1 MGSIAREMTSMDPLQ
16 LRLKKT
22 LSSRGTGTF
31 LLDVEFEVG
40 PGITIL
46 FGPSGSGKTTILQC
60 VAGLLK
66 PDEGSISVGDQVLF
80 DTAANT
86 DVPVSKRNT
95 GYVFQNLALFPHL
108 SVEENIHYGLKGL
121 TRQEMEER
129 TQAVLESFRVPHLLH
144 RRPDEISGG
153 ERQRVALARS
163 LVMHPRVLL
172 LDEPLSALDGVTKSK
187 IMDDLRAWNDARKIP
202 IVYVTH
208 GRREVFSLGERV
220 VALERGKVIA
230 QGTPQEVLAA
240 PRHEMLAQLAGFEN
254 IFDSTVVAHY
264 ESHGTMACRLE
275 RRITAKEHDGPSP
288 ESAEA
293 RESAVIPV
301 SKALELEV
309 PLARIEP
316 GANVRVAIRAGDILL
331 SSQVPQ
337 ALSARNVL
345 IGNLTSLNRV
355 GVMVVAEVDCGVPIT
370 VDLTPSAVESLGLKI
385 GQQVWL
391 IIKTYS
397 CHLLHRRSED
407 IPRAP
412 KIPPSGTGAPPS
424 NTSSY
429 PRLKVL
435 YLIAVTALA
444 FAVPAWHV
452 TASHSWYI
460 VPGLLG
466 LQFLILLAANVE
478 PVEIFRSATRLK
490 WLFVFLLG
498 TYLLLPSDSQA
509 TDAIFL
515 WKPLANFRTIA
526 LNVTGAMTAALMCLQ
541 IMTVILVSAVVRLTG
556 SGTDLVDG
564 LRGFGFPKL
573 FVYSIDY
580 TLALLGGLR
589 KKGTGSGGGRGRMR
603 SESAD
608 TPRGFARIRQQASE
622 AVAVIKRMLSGDVT
636 VFTQSIQ
643 QNMERAESHVVLQS
657 EGKLDSKLAHDVA
670 AITGI
675 SLVMMSLK
683 MLRIL
688 PGIPFFSGYKTLL
701 LYPLYILAAD
711 LTYSR
716 WGGTVC
722 GTIMGVL
729 GFMQGDGRYGAMEIL
744 KHTAPGFVVDL
755 GWPLLRRMIRRESAS
770 GVRKLVPIAILC
782 IFGLVLAVART
793 STEFVTVLLI
803 RSRDAILLFPAAK
816 LIPNVIA
823 GTLSGFIT
831 YFVLI
836 AFRGAEAADKS
847 LSPAPAAEL
856 SDAAAVP
863 AALMGAATSG
873 TPSGAGSDRGG
884 GGGGGRGQGGGG
896 GRGR

>member
-1 MGSIAREMTSMDPLQ
+1 MNSPNLLQ
-16 LRLKKT
+16 LRLKKALT
-22 LSSRGTGTF
+22 SRGTGTF

-60 VAGLLK
+60 IAGLLK
-66 PDEGSISVGDQVLF
+66 PDEGRISVGDQVLY
-80 DTAANT
+80 DNASRVDIA
-86 DVPVSKRNT
+86 VSRRST

-108 SVEENIHYGLKGL
+108 TVEENVHYGLKRL
-121 TRQEMEER
+121 ARAEMDAR
-129 TQAVLESFRVPHLLH
+129 THAVLESFHVPHLLH

-163 LVMHPRVLL
+163 LVMEPRVLL
-172 LDEPLSALDGVTKSK
+172 LDEPLSALDGATKSK
-187 IMDDLRAWNDARKIP
+187 IMDDLRAWNEAHKIP

-230 QGTPQEVLAA
+230 QGTPQDVLAA

-264 ESHGTMACRLE
+264 EAHGTMACRLD
-275 RRITAKEHDGPSP
+275 RRITAKQHDGPSP
-288 ESAEA
+288 EAAEA
-293 RESAVIPV
+293 RDSAVVPV

-316 GANVRVAIRAGDILL
+316 GANVRIAIRAGDILM
-331 SSQVPQ
+331 STQVPQ
-337 ALSARNVL
+337 ALSARNHL
-345 IGNLTSLNRV
+345 IGKLTSLNRV
-355 GVMVVAEVDCGVPIT
+355 GVMVVAEVDCGVPVT
-370 VDLTPSAVESLGLKI
+370 VDLTPSAVESLGLKV
-385 GQQVWL
+385 GQEVWL

-397 CHLLHRRSED
+397 CHLLHRRADDPISD
-407 IPRAP
+407 QKKPPGSQAP
-412 KIPPSGTGAPPS
+412 TENRSAGH
-424 NTSSY
+424 

-435 YLIAVTALA
+435 YLLAVTALA
-444 FAVPAWHV
+444 FATPAWHV
-452 TASHSWYI
+452 TAAHSWYI

-478 PVEIFRSATRLK
+478 PAEIFRAATRLK
-490 WLFVFLLG
+490 WLFIFLLG
-498 TYLLLPSDSQA
+498 TYLLLPSDSQS
-509 TDAIFL
+509 TDAVFL
-515 WKPLANFRTIA
+515 WKPLANFRAIA
-526 LNVTGAMTAALMCLQ
+526 LNVTEAKTAALMCLQ

-556 SGTDLVDG
+556 SGTDLVEG

-589 KKGTGSGGGRGRMR
+589 KKGTGRGDGRGRMDSQQTDSGER
-603 SESAD
+603 A
-608 TPRGFARIRQQASE
+608 RGFARVRQQAKE
-622 AVAVIKRMLSGDVT
+622 AVTVVKRMLSGDVG

-643 QNMERAESHVVLQS
+643 QNMERAQSHIVQESA
-657 EGKLDSKLAHDVA
+657 GKLDSKLAHDVA

-755 GWPLLRRMIRRESAS
+755 GWPLLRRVIRRESAT
-770 GVRKLVPIAILC
+770 GVRKLLPIAMLC
-782 IFGLVLAVART
+782 LFGLVLAIART

-803 RSRDAILLFPAAK
+803 RSRDAVLLFPAAK

-836 AFRGAEAADKS
+836 AFRGAEATDKS
-847 LSPAPAAEL
+847 VAPQPALETLSPHPAPAAVGVG
-856 SDAAAVP
+856 AVLQSSEIT
-863 AALMGAATSG
+863 ARSG
-873 TPSGAGSDRGG
+873 SGRGG
-884 GGGGGRGQGGGG
+884 GGGQGRGGG
-896 GRGR
+896 GRGRSD

>member
-1 MGSIAREMTSMDPLQ
+1 M
-16 LRLKKT
+16 K
-22 LSSRGTGTF
+22 
-31 LLDVEFEVG
+31 
-40 PGITIL
+40 
-46 FGPSGSGKTTILQC
+46 
-60 VAGLLK
+60 
-66 PDEGSISVGDQVLF
+66 
-80 DTAANT
+80 
-86 DVPVSKRNT
+86 
-95 GYVFQNLALFPHL
+95 
-108 SVEENIHYGLKGL
+108 
-121 TRQEMEER
+121 
-129 TQAVLESFRVPHLLH
+129 
-144 RRPDEISGG
+144 
-153 ERQRVALARS
+153 
-163 LVMHPRVLL
+163 
-172 LDEPLSALDGVTKSK
+172 
-187 IMDDLRAWNDARKIP
+187 
-202 IVYVTH
+202 
-208 GRREVFSLGERV
+208 
-220 VALERGKVIA
+220 
-230 QGTPQEVLAA
+230 
-240 PRHEMLAQLAGFEN
+240 
-254 IFDSTVVAHY
+254 
-264 ESHGTMACRLE
+264 
-275 RRITAKEHDGPSP
+275 
-288 ESAEA
+288 
-293 RESAVIPV
+293 
-301 SKALELEV
+301 
-309 PLARIEP
+309 P
-316 GANVRVAIRAGDILL
+316 GASVRIAVRAGDILL
-331 SSQVPQ
+331 STQSPQ

-345 IGNLTSLNRV
+345 IGKLAAMNRV

-370 VDLTPSAVESLGLKI
+370 VDITPSAVESLGLKV
-385 GQQVWL
+385 GQDVWL

-397 CHLLHRRSED
+397 CHLLHRRAEDTPSSKPSEGSSSGHH
-407 IPRAP
+407 PRTAE
-412 KIPPSGTGAPPS
+412 KK
-424 NTSSY
+424 SSY

-435 YLIAVTALA
+435 YLLAVTALA

-452 TASHSWYI
+452 TAPMSWYV

-466 LQFLILLAANVE
+466 LQVLLLLAASVE
-478 PVEIFRSATRLK
+478 PVEIFRSTSRLK
-490 WLFVFLLG
+490 WLFLFLLA

-509 TDAIFL
+509 TDLVFH
-515 WKPLANFRTIA
+515 WQPLENFRSIA
-526 LNVTGAMTAALMCLQ
+526 LNLTGLKTAVLMCLQ

-589 KKGTGSGGGRGRMR
+589 KKGTGDGRGRGRMR
-603 SESAD
+603 SDLGDA
-608 TPRGFARIRQQASE
+608 PRGLARIRQQAGE
-622 AVAVIKRMLSGDVT
+622 ALAVIKRMLSGDVT

-643 QNMERAESHVVLQS
+643 QNMERAQSHVVEQS
-657 EGKLDSKLAHDVA
+657 AGKLDSKVAHDVA

-755 GWPLLRRMIRRESAS
+755 GWPALRRLIRRDSAT
-770 GVRKLVPIAILC
+770 GIRKLVPIAILC
-782 IFGLVLAVART
+782 LFGLVLAIART

-836 AFRGAEAADKS
+836 AFRGAEAAEKS
-847 LSPAPAAEL
+847 LAAPAELAPAPPAMGV
-856 SDAAAVP
+856 AAVAVP
-863 AALMGAATSG
+863 GGEPEMRSG
-873 TPSGAGSDRGG
+873 SGRGG
-884 GGGGGRGQGGGG
+884 GGGGG
-896 GRGR
+896 

>member
-1 MGSIAREMTSMDPLQ
+1 MTSLNSLQ

-22 LSSRGTGTF
+22 LSSRDTGAF
-31 LLDVEFEVG
+31 LLDVRFEVG

-60 VAGLLK
+60 IAGLLK
-66 PDEGSISVGDQVLF
+66 PEEGRISVGDEVLF
-80 DTAANT
+80 DSTARI

-108 SVEENIHYGLKGL
+108 TVEENIHYGLKGL
-121 TRQEMEER
+121 SRSEMEAR
-129 TQAVLESFRVPHLLH
+129 THAVLESFHVPHLLH

-163 LVMHPRVLL
+163 LVMQPRVLL
-172 LDEPLSALDGVTKSK
+172 LDEPLSALDGITKSK

-230 QGTPQEVLAA
+230 HGTPQDVLAA

-264 ESHGTMACRLE
+264 EAHGTMACRLE
-275 RRITAKEHDGPSP
+275 RRITTKQHDGPSP
-288 ESAEA
+288 GEGEA
-293 RESAVIPV
+293 RDSAAVPA

-331 SSQVPQ
+331 STQVPQ
-337 ALSARNVL
+337 ALSARNVFVGTL
-345 IGNLTSLNRV
+345 SSLSRI
-355 GVMVVAEVDCGVPIT
+355 GVMVVAQVDCGVPIT
-370 VDLTPSAVESLGLKI
+370 VDLTPSAVESLGLQV

-407 IPRAP
+407 ISETP
-412 KIPPSGTGAPPS
+412 KMPPTGTAAGSSQKSGGW
-424 NTSSY
+424 

-435 YLIAVTALA
+435 YLIAITALA
-444 FAVPAWHV
+444 FAAPAWHV
-452 TASHSWYI
+452 TAPHSWYI

-466 LQFLILLAANVE
+466 LQFLFLLAANVE

-490 WLFVFLLG
+490 WLFIFLLG
-498 TYLLLPSDSQA
+498 TYLFLPSDSQA

-515 WKPLANFRTIA
+515 WKPLQNLRAIP
-526 LNVTGAMTAALMCLQ
+526 LNVTGAKTAALMCLQ

-564 LRGFGFPKL
+564 MRGFGFPKL

-589 KKGTGSGGGRGRMR
+589 KKGTGGGGGRGGMR
-603 SESAD
+603 SDSAA
-608 TPRGFARIRQQASE
+608 TGTNSPRGFGRIRHQAGE

-643 QNMERAESHVVLQS
+643 QNMERAQSHVVEQS
-657 EGKLDSKLAHDVA
+657 AGKLDSKLAHDVA

-701 LYPLYILAAD
+701 LYPLYIIAAD

-755 GWPLLRRMIRRESAS
+755 GWPVLRRLIRRESAS
-770 GVRKLVPIAILC
+770 GFRKLVPIAILC
-782 IFGLVLAVART
+782 IFGLLLAIART

-836 AFRGAEAADKS
+836 AFRGAEAADTS
-847 LSPAPAAEL
+847 LAPAPEPAPVPPAMGVAAV
-856 SDAAAVP
+856 AVP
-863 AALMGAATSG
+863 AGEPAVRSG
-873 TPSGAGSDRGG
+873 SGRGG

-896 GRGR
+896 GRGRTD

>member
-1 MGSIAREMTSMDPLQ
+1 MTSTNSLQ
-16 LRLKKT
+16 LQLKKT

-31 LLDVEFEVG
+31 LLDVAFEVG

-60 VAGLLK
+60 IAGLLK
-66 PDEGSISVGDQVLF
+66 PDVGHISVGENVLF
-80 DTAANT
+80 DTASRV
-86 DVPVSKRNT
+86 DVAVSKRHT

-108 SVEENIHYGLKGL
+108 TVEENIHYGLKGL
-121 TRQEMEER
+121 SRAEMNER
-129 TQAVLESFRVPHLLH
+129 TQVVLESFRVPHLLH

-163 LVMHPRVLL
+163 LVMQPRVLL

-187 IMDDLRAWNDARKIP
+187 IMNDLRAWNDARKIP

-230 QGTPQEVLAA
+230 QGTPQDVLAA

-275 RRITAKEHDGPSP
+275 RRITTEQHDGPSP
-288 ESAEA
+288 ESGDA
-293 RESAVIPV
+293 RETAAVPV

-316 GANVRVAIRAGDILL
+316 GASVRIAIRAGDILL
-331 SSQVPQ
+331 STQAPQ
-337 ALSARNVL
+337 ALSARNVF
-345 IGNLTSLNRV
+345 IGKLSSVARL

-370 VDLTPSAVESLGLKI
+370 VDLTPSAVESLGLKV
-385 GQQVWL
+385 GQEVWL

-397 CHLLHRRSED
+397 CHLLRRRSDDFSET
-407 IPRAP
+407 P
-412 KIPPSGTGAPPS
+412 KMPPSGTGA
-424 NTSSY
+424 TSSKSGSF

-444 FAVPAWHV
+444 FAAPAWHV
-452 TASHSWYI
+452 TAPHSWYI

-466 LQFLILLAANVE
+466 LQFLFLLAANVE
-478 PVEIFRSATRLK
+478 PVEIFHSATRLK
-490 WLFVFLLG
+490 WLFIFLLA

-515 WKPLANFRTIA
+515 WKPVANLRTIS
-526 LNVTGAMTAALMCLQ
+526 LNITGAKTAVLMCLQ

-589 KKGTGSGGGRGRMR
+589 KKGTGDGRGRGRMR
-603 SESAD
+603 SDLGDA
-608 TPRGFARIRQQASE
+608 PRGLARIRQQAGE
-622 AVAVIKRMLSGDVT
+622 ALAVIKRMLSGDVT

-643 QNMERAESHVVLQS
+643 QNMERAQSHVVEQS
-657 EGKLDSKLAHDVA
+657 AGKLDSKVAHDVA

-755 GWPLLRRMIRRESAS
+755 GWPVLRRLIRRESAT

-782 IFGLVLAVART
+782 AFGLVLAVART

-803 RSRDAILLFPAAK
+803 RSRDAVLLFPAAK

-831 YFVLI
+831 YFVLL
-836 AFRGAEAADKS
+836 AFRGAEASDKS
-847 LSPAPAAEL
+847 LAREP
-856 SDAAAVP
+856 AAVP
-863 AALMGAATSG
+863 VNEAVAPHLGIAVAVPSSESG
-873 TPSGAGSDRGG
+873 MRSGSGRGG

-896 GRGR
+896 GRAR

>member
-1 MGSIAREMTSMDPLQ
+1 MTPTDSLQ
-16 LRLKKT
+16 LRVKKT
-22 LSSRGTGTF
+22 LSSHGTGTF

-60 VAGLLK
+60 VAGLLT
-66 PDEGSISVGDQVLF
+66 PDEGQISVAGNVLF
-80 DTAANT
+80 DSTSHV
-86 DVPVSKRNT
+86 DVAVSKRHA

-108 SVEENIHYGLKGL
+108 TVEHNIHYGLKGL

-163 LVMHPRVLL
+163 LVMQPRVLL
-172 LDEPLSALDGVTKSK
+172 LDEPLSALDGITKTK

-208 GRREVFSLGERV
+208 GRREVFSLAERV
-220 VALERGKVIA
+220 IALERGKMIA
-230 QGTPQEVLAA
+230 QGTPQDVLAA

-288 ESAEA
+288 ESGDA
-293 RESAVIPV
+293 RESAIIPV

-309 PLARIEP
+309 PLGRIEP
-316 GANVRVAIRAGDILL
+316 GASVRIAIRAGDILL
-331 SSQVPQ
+331 STQVPQ

-345 IGNLTSLNRV
+345 IGTVASLNRV
-355 GVMVVAEVDCGVPIT
+355 GVLVVAEVDCGVPIT

-397 CHLLHRRSED
+397 CHLLHRRLNDLSET
-407 IPRAP
+407 P
-412 KIPPSGTGAPPS
+412 KVPPSATGAPPS
-424 NTSSY
+424 RTGSF
-429 PRLKVL
+429 PRMKVL

-444 FAVPAWHV
+444 FAAPAWHV

-478 PVEIFRSATRLK
+478 PIEIFRSATRLK
-490 WLFVFLLG
+490 WLFIFLLG

-509 TDAIFL
+509 TDAVFL
-515 WKPLANFRTIA
+515 WKPLANFRAIA
-526 LNVTGAMTAALMCLQ
+526 LNVTGATTAALMCLQ

-589 KKGTGSGGGRGRMR
+589 KKGSGGGDGRGRMR
-603 SESAD
+603 PEPPDA
-608 TPRGFARIRQQASE
+608 PHGFARIRHQASE

-643 QNMERAESHVVLQS
+643 QNMERAQSHVVEQS
-657 EGKLDSKLAHDVA
+657 AGKLDSKLAHDVA

-755 GWPLLRRMIRRESAS
+755 GWPLLRRLIRRESAT
-770 GVRKLVPIAILC
+770 GVRKLFPIAILC
-782 IFGLVLAVART
+782 LFGLVLAIART
-793 STEFVTVLLI
+793 STEFITVLLI

-816 LIPNVIA
+816 LIPNIIA

-831 YFVLI
+831 YFVLL
-836 AFRGAEAADKS
+836 AFRGAEKHKS
-847 LSPAPAAEL
+847 LSAAPSAEL
-856 SDAAAVP
+856 GSETSLPVV
-863 AALMGAATSG
+863 LGAATAGTQSG
-873 TPSGAGSDRGG
+873 SGSGRGG
-884 GGGGGRGQGGGG
+884 GGGSGRGQGGGG
-896 GRGR
+896 GGRGR

>member
-1 MGSIAREMTSMDPLQ
+1 MTMPTGNSLQ
-16 LRLKKT
+16 LRLKKK
-22 LSSRGTGTF
+22 LSSRGVGTF
-31 LLDVEFEVG
+31 LLDVQFVAE

-46 FGPSGSGKTTILQC
+46 FGHSGSGKTTILQC
-60 VAGLLK
+60 IAGLLK
-66 PDEGSISVGDQVLF
+66 PDEGRIIAGGETIF
-80 DTAANT
+80 DSESRV
-86 DVPVSKRNT
+86 DVAVSRRNT
-95 GYVFQNLALFPHL
+95 GYVFQNLALFPHFT
-108 SVEENIHYGLKGL
+108 VEQNIHYGLEGL
-121 TRQEMEER
+121 SREEKDRR
-129 TQAVLESFRVPHLLH
+129 TQAVLDSFHVPHLLH

-163 LVMHPRVLL
+163 LVMQPRVLL
-172 LDEPLSALDGVTKSK
+172 LDEPLSALDGITKSK

-230 QGTPQEVLAA
+230 HGTPQDVLAA

-264 ESHGTMACRLE
+264 EAHGTMACRLE

-288 ESAEA
+288 ESGDA
-293 RESAVIPV
+293 RESAAIPV
-301 SKALELEV
+301 SKVLEVEV

-316 GANVRVAIRAGDILL
+316 GAHVRIAIRAGDILL
-331 SSQVPQ
+331 STQVPQ
-337 ALSARNVL
+337 ALSARNVFVGTL
-345 IGNLTSLNRV
+345 SSLNRV
-355 GVMVVAEVDCGVPIT
+355 GVLVVAEVDCGVPIT

-397 CHLLHRRSED
+397 CHLLHRRLNDLSET
-407 IPRAP
+407 P
-412 KIPPSGTGAPPS
+412 KVPPSATGAPPS
-424 NTSSY
+424 RTGSF
-429 PRLKVL
+429 PRMKVL

-444 FAVPAWHV
+444 FAAPAWHV

-478 PVEIFRSATRLK
+478 PIEIFRSATRLK
-490 WLFVFLLG
+490 WLFIFLLG

-515 WKPLANFRTIA
+515 WKPLANFRAVA
-526 LNVTGAMTAALMCLQ
+526 LNVTGAKTAALMCLQ

-589 KKGTGSGGGRGRMR
+589 KKGMGTGGGGGRDRAKR
-603 SESAD
+603 ESA
-608 TPRGFARIRQQASE
+608 PEGFF
-622 AVAVIKRMLSGDVT
+622 VTLKKMMSGDVGI
-636 VFTQSIQ
+636 FTRSIQ
-643 QNMERAESHVVLQS
+643 QNMQRAQAHVEQESA
-657 EGKLDSKLAHDVA
+657 GKLDSKLAHDVA

-675 SLVMMSLK
+675 SLVMMSVK

-716 WGGTVC
+716 WGGTAC

-729 GFMQGDGRYGAMEIL
+729 GFLQGDGRYGAMEIL

-755 GWPLLRRMIRRESAS
+755 SWPILRRMISRDSAS
-770 GVRKLVPIAILC
+770 GIRRLIPIAALC
-782 IFGLVLAVART
+782 AFGLVLAIART
-793 STEFVTVLLI
+793 STEFITVLLI
-803 RSRDAILLFPAAK
+803 RSRDAVLLFPAAK

-831 YFVLI
+831 YFVLL
-836 AFRGAEAADKS
+836 AFRGAEASDKS
-847 LSPAPAAEL
+847 LAREP
-856 SDAAAVP
+856 AAVP
-863 AALMGAATSG
+863 VNEAVAPHLGIAVAVPSSESG
-873 TPSGAGSDRGG
+873 
-884 GGGGGRGQGGGG
+884 
-896 GRGR
+896 

>member
-1 MGSIAREMTSMDPLQ
+1 MTPASGNSLQ
-16 LRLKKT
+16 LKLKKRLT
-22 LSSRGTGTF
+22 SRGVGTF
-31 LLDVEFEVG
+31 LLDVEFVAQ

-46 FGPSGSGKTTILQC
+46 FGHSGSGKTTILQC
-60 VAGLLK
+60 IAGLLK
-66 PDEGSISVGDQVLF
+66 PDEGRIVAGEQIVF
-80 DTAANT
+80 DSEARV
-86 DVPVSKRNT
+86 DVAVSKRHT
-95 GYVFQNLALFPHL
+95 GYVFQNLALFPHFT
-108 SVEENIHYGLKGL
+108 VEQNIHYGLDGL
-121 TRQEMEER
+121 SREEKDRRTR
-129 TQAVLESFRVPHLLH
+129 AGLESFHISHLLH
-144 RRPDEISGG
+144 RRPNEISGG
-153 ERQRVALARS
+153 EHQRVALARS
-163 LVMHPRVLL
+163 LVMDPRVLL

-187 IMDDLRAWNDARKIP
+187 IMDDLRAWNEARKIP
-202 IVYVTH
+202 IIYVTH
-208 GRREVFSLGERV
+208 GRREVFSLGEHV
-220 VALERGKVIA
+220 VALERGKIIA
-230 QGTPQEVLAA
+230 QGTPQDVLAA

-254 IFDSTVVAHY
+254 IFDSTVVAQY

-275 RRITAKEHDGPSP
+275 RRVTVKQHDGPSP
-288 ESAEA
+288 DETDPRAAEM
-293 RESAVIPV
+293 IPV
-301 SKALELEV
+301 KKDLELEV
-309 PLARIEP
+309 PLARMEP
-316 GANVRVAIRAGDILL
+316 GASVRIAVRAGDILL
-331 SSQVPQ
+331 STQSPQ

-345 IGNLTSLNRV
+345 IGKLIAMNRV

-370 VDLTPSAVESLGLKI
+370 VDITPSAVESLGLKV
-385 GQQVWL
+385 GQDVWL

-397 CHLLHRRSED
+397 CHLLHRRAEDTPSSKPSESSS
-407 IPRAP
+407 
-412 KIPPSGTGAPPS
+412 SGHHLRTAEKKSS
-424 NTSSY
+424 N

-435 YLIAVTALA
+435 YLLVVTALA

-452 TASHSWYI
+452 TAPMSWYF

-466 LQFLILLAANVE
+466 LQVLLLLAASVE
-478 PVEIFRSATRLK
+478 PLEIFRSTSRLK
-490 WLFVFLLG
+490 WLFLFLLA

-509 TDAIFL
+509 SDLIFH
-515 WKPLANFRTIA
+515 WQPLQNFRSIA
-526 LNVTGAMTAALMCLQ
+526 LNLTGLKTAALMCLQ

-564 LRGFGFPKL
+564 LRGFGFPRL

-589 KKGTGSGGGRGRMR
+589 KKGMGTGGGGGRDRAKH
-603 SESAD
+603 EDA
-608 TPRGFARIRQQASE
+608 PHGFARIRHQASE

-643 QNMERAESHVVLQS
+643 QNMERAQSHVVEQS
-657 EGKLDSKLAHDVA
+657 AGKLDSKLAHDVA

-755 GWPLLRRMIRRESAS
+755 GWPVLRRLIRRDSAT
-770 GVRKLVPIAILC
+770 GIRQLVPIAILC
-782 IFGLVLAVART
+782 VFGLVLAIART
-793 STEFVTVLLI
+793 STEFITVLLI

-823 GTLSGFIT
+823 GTLSGFIS

-847 LSPAPAAEL
+847 LAAPTERAPDPPAMGVVAV
-856 SDAAAVP
+856 AVP
-863 AALMGAATSG
+863 AGESG
-873 TPSGAGSDRGG
+873 MRGGSGRGG
-884 GGGGGRGQGGGG
+884 GGGGGRGKG
-896 GRGR
+896 

>member
-1 MGSIAREMTSMDPLQ
+1 MTSTNSLQ

-22 LSSRGTGTF
+22 LSSRDTGTF

-46 FGPSGSGKTTILQC
+46 FGPSGSGKTTILQSI
-60 VAGLLK
+60 AGLLK
-66 PDEGSISVGDQVLF
+66 PDAGRIVIGDQVLF
-80 DTAANT
+80 DSTSRI
-86 DVPVSKRNT
+86 DVPVSKRST

-108 SVEENIHYGLKGL
+108 TVEENIHYGLKGL
-121 TRQEMEER
+121 SRGEMEER
-129 TQAVLESFRVPHLLH
+129 TNAVLESFHVPHLLH

-163 LVMHPRVLL
+163 LVMQPRVLL
-172 LDEPLSALDGVTKSK
+172 LDEPLSALDGITKSK

-220 VALERGKVIA
+220 VAIERGKVIA
-230 QGTPQEVLAA
+230 QGTPQDVLAA

-264 ESHGTMACRLE
+264 EAHGTMACRLD
-275 RRITAKEHDGPSP
+275 RRITTKQHDGPSP
-288 ESAEA
+288 GKGEA
-293 RESAVIPV
+293 RDSSAIPV
-301 SKALELEV
+301 SKELELEV
-309 PLARIEP
+309 PLARMEP
-316 GANVRVAIRAGDILL
+316 GANVRIAIRAGDILL
-331 SSQVPQ
+331 STQVPQ

-345 IGNLTSLNRV
+345 VGQLASLNRV

-370 VDLTPSAVESLGLKI
+370 VDLTPSAVESLGLKV

-407 IPRAP
+407 ISETPKRPPARAP
-412 KIPPSGTGAPPS
+412 GALSEKSGGW
-424 NTSSY
+424 

-444 FAVPAWHV
+444 FAAPAWHV
-452 TASHSWYI
+452 IAPHSWYI

-466 LQFLILLAANVE
+466 LQFLFLLAANVE
-478 PVEIFRSATRLK
+478 PVEIFRAATRLK
-490 WLFVFLLG
+490 WLFIFLLA

-515 WKPLANFRTIA
+515 WKPLPNLHAIA
-526 LNVTGAMTAALMCLQ
+526 LNVTGAKTAALMCLQ

-564 LRGFGFPKL
+564 MRGFGFPKL

-589 KKGTGSGGGRGRMR
+589 KKGTGGGGGRGGMR
-603 SESAD
+603 SESAPGSG
-608 TPRGFARIRQQASE
+608 TNAPRGFARIRQQTGE
-622 AVAVIKRMLSGDVT
+622 AAAVIKRMLSGDVT
-636 VFTQSIQ
+636 VFTRSIQ
-643 QNMERAESHVVLQS
+643 QNMERAQSHVVEQS
-657 EGKLDSKLAHDVA
+657 AGKLDSKLAHDVA

-755 GWPLLRRMIRRESAS
+755 GWPVLRRLIRRDSAS
-770 GVRKLVPIAILC
+770 GIRKLVPIAILC
-782 IFGLVLAVART
+782 VFGLALAVART

-816 LIPNVIA
+816 LVPNVIA

-836 AFRGAEAADKS
+836 AFRGAEATDKS
-847 LSPAPAAEL
+847 LAPPLDPTPVAPAMGV
-856 SDAAAVP
+856 AAVAVP
-863 AALMGAATSG
+863 AGESRMGSG
-873 TPSGAGSDRGG
+873 SGRGG

-896 GRGR
+896 GRGRSD